1 MYKRIKTVLPIFGV
15 IVLLVA
21 LCVLL
26 YYGMRYFEMRGGDFQ
41 SAEGVSTPG
50 YAEEDERPTVAL
62 GGKWYAPR
70 ENVETVLLI
79 GLDKFQEEIE
89 QEDSYRNLQ
98 QSDFLILALFDHD
111 AHTCTALQVDRDT
124 MAQIHVLGLKGEDL
138 GTFEG
143 QLALS
148 HTYGSGGSD
157 SARNTM
163 RAVSDFLYGIEI
175 DRYISFSMDA
185 VAAINDALGGVTV
198 KVLDDFSNVDPT
210 LVQGETVTLHGE
222 QALTYVRSRRDM
234 QDSSN
239 AARMVRQRQ
248 YLTALYAQTER
259 YAQDHSGL
267 ADLVVSVSPYIDS
280 DCSAQQLYTLASYV
294 TEYDLTEIQTVKGE
308 SKVGEKFMEFYPD
321 EDALT
326 RQVIDLFYE
335 PVDEAE

>member
-1 MYKRIKTVLPIFGV
+1 MYKRIKAVLPVFGV

-26 YYGMRYFEMRGGDFQ
+26 YCGMRYIEMRGGDFQ
-41 SAEGVSTPG
+41 STAGVSTPG
-50 YAEEDERPTVAL
+50 YAEENERPTVAL
-62 GGKWYAPR
+62 GGNWYTPR
-70 ENVETVLLI
+70 ENIETVLLI

-98 QSDFLILALFDHD
+98 QSDFLILAIFDHD
-111 AHTCTALQVDRDT
+111 AQTCTALQVDRDT
-124 MAQIHVLGLKGEDL
+124 MAQIHILGLKGEDL

-157 SARNTM
+157 SARNTV
-163 RAVSDFLYGIEI
+163 RAVSDFLYGVEI

-185 VAAINDALGGVTV
+185 VAAINDSLGGVTV
-198 KVLDDFSNVDPT
+198 KVLDDFSQVDPT

-234 QDSSN
+234 KDSSN
-239 AARMVRQRQ
+239 VARMVRQRQ
-248 YLTALYAQTER
+248 YLSSLYAQTAS
-259 YAQDHSGL
+259 YAEDHSGL
-267 ADLVVSVSPYIDS
+267 ADLVVSISPYIDS
-280 DCSAQQLYTLASYV
+280 DCAAQQLYNLAGDV
-294 TEYDLTEIQTVKGE
+294 ANYDLTEIQTIKGE
-308 SKVGEKFMEFYPD
+308 SKKGENFMEFYPD

-326 RQVIDLFYE
+326 QQVIQLFYE
-335 PVDEAE
+335 PVDVAE